1 MTIFHSSPS
10 QDWSHMVSLT
20 NRLQYLSK
28 VDFEA
33 RERLELLEGEAED
46 RRREAMDREEVQHA

>member
-1 MTIFHSSPS
+1 
-10 QDWSHMVSLT
+10 MVSLT

-33 RERLELLEGEAED
+33 RERLELLEGEADD
-46 RRREAMDREEVQHA
+46 RRREAVKREEVQHA